1 MIRNFFYSIFL
12 HLLLCLMALFFFWQH
27 QKEQKKEPK
36 ISVTSVVFMQ
46 AKSNKNNQQIMP
58 AQEKPPEKPPEIR
71 SEPIP
76 EPKPEPKKAEPK
88 KPEKKPK
95 LETKTIKKDITKI
108 LKPPALPKVLP
119 KVLSKVPPIIEN
131 IIETKQPQE
140 KPKETIAESISPP
153 APIVAKKIE
162 PAPENMPKTEEA
174 VGIINLQVTQQDIE
188 KQQNSTLS
196 KRETF
201 NIQAQFRACYQ
212 RALAESKQKPTAP
225 IIVKI
230 NLNKEGYIT
239 TNLDNIIDKVQ
250 YQQNQNYKNSID
262 NVKKMIEFCN
272 PIVNLAK
279 EKYAIWQEIV
289 LQLNENN
296 NL

>member
-46 AKSNKNNQQIMP
+46 KKSNNQQIIP
-58 AQEKPPEKPPEIR
+58 EKPAEKPPEKLPEKPPEIR
-71 SEPIP
+71 P
-76 EPKPEPKKAEPK
+76 EPKPEPKKPKPTPEAK

-95 LETKTIKKDITKI
+95 LETKTIKKDTAKS
-108 LKPPALPKVLP
+108 LKTPVLPKVLP
-119 KVLSKVPPIIEN
+119 KVPPIIEN
-131 IIETKQPQE
+131 IIEAKKTEE
-140 KPKETIAESISPP
+140 KPKETIAETVSPP

-162 PAPENMPKTEEA
+162 PAPENIAKPQDSLG
-174 VGIINLQVTQQDIE
+174 VINLQATQQDIE

-212 RALAESKQKPTAP
+212 RALAESNQKPMAP

-230 NLNKEGYIT
+230 NLNKDGYII

-250 YQQNQNYKNSID
+250 YQQNKNYQNSID

-279 EKYAIWQEIV
+279 EKYSIWQEIV

>member
-12 HLLLCLMALFFFWQH
+12 HLLLCLTALFFFWQH

-46 AKSNKNNQQIMP
+46 KKSNNQQIIP
-58 AQEKPPEKPPEIR
+58 ENPEKPAEKPPEIR
-71 SEPIP
+71 PEPKPEPIP
-76 EPKPEPKKAEPK
+76 EPKPEPKKPKPTPEAK

-95 LETKTIKKDITKI
+95 PETKTIKKDTAKS
-108 LKPPALPKVLP
+108 LKTPVLP
-119 KVLSKVPPIIEN
+119 KVPPIIEN
-131 IIETKQPQE
+131 IIEAKKPEE
-140 KPKETIAESISPP
+140 KPKETIAETVSPP

-162 PAPENMPKTEEA
+162 PAPENIAKPQDSLG
-174 VGIINLQVTQQDIE
+174 VINLQVTQQDIE
-188 KQQNSTLS
+188 KQLNSTLS

-212 RALAESKQKPTAP
+212 RALAESNQKPMAP

-230 NLNKEGYIT
+230 NLNKDGYII

-250 YQQNQNYKNSID
+250 YQQNKNYQNSID

-279 EKYAIWQEIV
+279 EKYSIWQEIV

>member
-12 HLLLCLMALFFFWQH
+12 HLLLCLMAFFFFWQH

-46 AKSNKNNQQIMP
+46 EKSNKNNQIIMP

-76 EPKPEPKKAEPK
+76 EPIPEPKPEPK

-95 LETKTIKKDITKI
+95 KDITKS
-108 LKPPALPKVLP
+108 LKPPALP

-201 NIQAQFRACYQ
+201 NIQAQFRVCYQ
-212 RALAESKQKPTAP
+212 RALAESKQKPMAP